1 MESWARRP
9 AASLP
14 SRCSDE
20 AEHALTRSSETQSTF
35 TVNEHKVRILYHSMS
50 AQPLDR
56 SSPLP
61 LWAQLEGDLKRRL
74 DSGEFDDGAFP
85 TDLMLTGAYDV
96 SRHTVRE
103 AIRHLNKTGVLKRE
117 RGRGTVVNRSE
128 FEQSL
133 GTLYSLFQS
142 IESTGV
148 EQTSEVLELGIVQDP
163 LAASHLKVDEGT
175 DLVLLARLRL
185 AGGAPLALD
194 RAWLPR
200 TIAEP
205 LLDADWAHTALYA
218 ELRKIGSPVPT
229 QGWERLTPICPNAAD
244 RAKLDIAKSDAAF
257 HLERLGSHDGEP
269 VEWRTTVIRGDRFRF
284 VTDWTS
290 GTATALRPAA
300 T

>member
-1 MESWARRP
+1 MP
-9 AASLP
+9 
-14 SRCSDE
+14 
-20 AEHALTRSSETQSTF
+20 
-35 TVNEHKVRILYHSMS
+35 

-56 SSPLP
+56 TSPLP
-61 LWAQLEGDLKRRL
+61 LWAQLEVDLKSRL
-74 DSGEFDDGAFP
+74 ANGDFDDGAFP
-85 TDLMLTGAYDV
+85 TDLILTHEYHV

-117 RGRGTVVNRSE
+117 RGRGTVVNRAE

-142 IESTGV
+142 IESNGV
-148 EQTSEVLELGIVQDP
+148 EQTSEVLELGIVQNA
-163 LAASHLKVDEGT
+163 LAASHLKVEENA

-200 TIAEP
+200 AIAEP
-205 LLDADWAHTALYA
+205 LLDADWAHTALYS

-229 QGWERLTPICPNAAD
+229 QGWERLTPIHPTAAD

-257 HLERLGSHDGEP
+257 YLERLGSHGEQP
-269 VEWRTTVIRGDRFRF
+269 IEWRTTVIRGDRFRF

-290 GTATALRPAA
+290 GTATALRPSA